1 MPKNTPGNALWSRAP
16 PPPRTKER
24 ELRSRTAQRSPCPA
38 EYLGSMDRQTALLVL
53 QLPDAPTPDEVH
65 DAFEAHVFAIRDFL
79 FRQTVV
85 PQVFR
90 AKVDRLLTASEVGET
105 LGVELPCLDG
115 TVPEMA
121 PLEGTADEVVRT
133 HADNVG
139 RLRTSMAAT
148 LDPTCLSRL
157 GECLVRIQ
165 RNYLEWMAAWSAE
178 RTLDGAQVKPMR
190 DEWSPAAL
198 ATALEAERKGE
209 VLNEDTAGTLAAELL
224 RLRTLA
230 QSTVT
235 A

>member
-1 MPKNTPGNALWSRAP
+1 
-16 PPPRTKER
+16 
-24 ELRSRTAQRSPCPA
+24 
-38 EYLGSMDRQTALLVL
+38 MDRQTALLVL

-65 DAFEAHVFAIRDFL
+65 DAFEAHVFGIRDFL
-79 FRQTVV
+79 FRQTVI

-115 TVPEMA
+115 TVPDMA
-121 PLEGTADEVVRT
+121 PLEGTADDVVRT

-139 RLRTSMAAT
+139 RLRTAMAAT

-157 GECLVRIQ
+157 GECLVRMQ
-165 RNYLEWMAAWSAE
+165 RAYLHWMADWSAA
-178 RTLDGAQVKPMR
+178 RPLDTAEVKPMR

-198 ATALEAERKGE
+198 ATALEGERKGDT
-209 VLNEDTAGTLAAELL
+209 LTEDQSTRLAAELL
-224 RLRTLA
+224 RIRTLS
-230 QSTVT
+230 QSAVT

>member
-1 MPKNTPGNALWSRAP
+1 
-16 PPPRTKER
+16 
-24 ELRSRTAQRSPCPA
+24 
-38 EYLGSMDRQTALLVL
+38 MDRQTALLVL
-53 QLPDAPTPDEVH
+53 QLPDAPTPDEVYN
-65 DAFEAHVFAIRDFL
+65 AFESHVFGIRDFL
-79 FRQTVV
+79 FRQTVI

-115 TVPEMA
+115 TVPNMA
-121 PLEGTADEVVRT
+121 PLEGTADDVVRI

-139 RLRTSMAAT
+139 RLRTAMAAT

-157 GECLVRIQ
+157 GECLVRMQ
-165 RNYLEWMAAWSAE
+165 QAYLCWMADWSAN
-178 RTLDGAQVKPMR
+178 RPLDTAEVKPMR

-198 ATALEAERKGE
+198 ATALESERKSDPLTE
-209 VLNEDTAGTLAAELL
+209 EQSARLAAELL
-224 RLRTLA
+224 RIRTLS

>member
-1 MPKNTPGNALWSRAP
+1 
-16 PPPRTKER
+16 
-24 ELRSRTAQRSPCPA
+24 
-38 EYLGSMDRQTALLVL
+38 MDRQTALLVL

-115 TVPEMA
+115 TVPEVA

-165 RNYLEWMAAWSAE
+165 RNYLEWMAAWSAD

-209 VLNEDTAGTLAAELL
+209 DLSEDTANTLAAELL

>member
-1 MPKNTPGNALWSRAP
+1 MQSLPDD
-16 PPPRTKER
+16 
-24 ELRSRTAQRSPCPA
+24 
-38 EYLGSMDRQTALLVL
+38 YIGSMDRQTALLVL

-65 DAFEAHVFAIRDFL
+65 DAFEAHVFGIRDFL

-121 PLEGTADEVVRT
+121 PLDGPADEIVRT

-165 RNYLEWMAAWSAE
+165 RNYLEWMAAWSNDRDLE
-178 RTLDGAQVKPMR
+178 GADVKPMR

-198 ATALEAERKGE
+198 ATALEAERKGTTP
-209 VLNEDTAGTLAAELL
+209 DAQTKARLAAELL
-224 RLRTLA
+224 RIRTLA
-230 QSTVT
+230 QSAVT